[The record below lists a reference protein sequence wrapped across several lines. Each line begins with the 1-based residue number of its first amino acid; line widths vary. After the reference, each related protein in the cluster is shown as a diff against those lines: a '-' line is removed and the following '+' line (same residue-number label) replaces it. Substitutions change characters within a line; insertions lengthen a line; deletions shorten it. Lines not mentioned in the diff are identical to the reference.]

1 MIFMIFCKRIIRISI
16 PKNNERTAGQMRK
29 SFFLLL
35 TTVYLILMSLLAA
48 VSAQTPDGSI
58 KIFVDGNEI
67 SSGLLPVISNSRTLV
82 PVRPVAESCGI
93 SVSWN
98 SETGGI
104 TLSKDVL
111 SVSITVGSCEMKVY
125 NSVIDEMTTVTL
137 EQAPMII
144 DSSTYVALRPV
155 MEAFGSKVDWD
166 ADNRYILVTSS
177 DKNADKVE
185 DKDDNTGGT
194 VTDIDGISYSGFRE
208 MKDHK
213 VAEGAPHG
221 LYGRVKATSPITQV
235 RCRLVGTKMDYS
247 LFFRPSDNITDYNIF
262 TYFDKLICFSDA
274 GLGAQRFEIYAAT
287 EGSEAELLFYY
298 DYTVATKDEIPSV
311 ETEAPEKAEPP
322 SEDKSEEAPENSDE
336 PSEDISADKPSEE
349 VEARPENAGD
359 APIGKDNEITVT
371 VSYHGFVRMT
381 GDKVTEGAPHG
392 LYGKVVAD
400 QPITEIRCRLVGTD
414 MDYTVTI
421 PQEDNVFEYNVF
433 TYFDRF
439 ICFSDAGLGRQRFE
453 IYAGVLGAPSV
464 LLFGYDYTVTEKAV
478 AADSITDSP
487 DKGDIDTD
495 VCLPLEGTIKVT
507 SPYGFRAYNKWE
519 FHKGVDI
526 ISSSLNILAVADG
539 TVVDC
544 ATGRNSGVG
553 NYVAIQHGGGWVSL
567 YYHLA
572 SYDVEIGDTVK
583 KGQKFAIM
591 GNTGGNYGVH
601 LHFMTCDNWYG
612 GIWATQNTH
621 HTPPHEYVPQLLTD
635 VLFYNPSFEKVNKDK
650 MILCRFRFPNVIEK
664 GRPFSI
670 SSSGAFVA
678 SEKPLASITLTV
690 TDAEGNVVLSETIND
705 PEYYVSGI
713 YTYTNISTEF
723 DMMCE
728 FDSLPVGAL
737 NVTVTTVSTGGRER
751 VVYEKDFEVVDA
763 GDSTEE
769 ERAEADALLTPED
782 TLKTDAF
789 ENGEEENPDGEITD
803 DTVTDAEGE
812 GEITADAPADGEA
825 A

>member
-1 MIFMIFCKRIIRISI
+1 
-16 PKNNERTAGQMRK
+16 
-29 SFFLLL
+29 
-35 TTVYLILMSLLAA
+35 MSLFAA
-48 VSAQTPDGSI
+48 VSAKTPDDSI
-58 KIFVDGNEI
+58 KIFVDGNEV
-67 SSGLLPVISNSRTLV
+67 SSELLPVISNSRTLA

-98 SETGGI
+98 GETGGI
-104 TLSKDVL
+104 TLSKDVM
-111 SVSITVGSCEMKVY
+111 SVSVMVGSREMKVY
-125 NSVIDEMTTVTL
+125 NSVIDDMKTMTL

-155 MEAFGSKVDWD
+155 MEVFGAKVDWD
-166 ADNRYILVTSS
+166 ADNRHILVTSS
-177 DKNADKVE
+177 ESIVDDTEDDTE
-185 DKDDNTGGT
+185 DKDKDKDKNINIDKKENTGGAT
-194 VTDIDGISYSGFRE
+194 VTGIEGISYSGFRAME
-208 MKDHK
+208 DHK
-213 VAEGAPHG
+213 VVEGAPHG
-221 LYGRVKATSPITQV
+221 LYGRVKASSPITQV

-274 GLGAQRFEIYAAT
+274 GLGDRRFEIYAAT
-287 EGSEAELLFYY
+287 DGGEAELLFSY
-298 DYTVATKDEIPSV
+298 DYTVITKEEIPSE
-311 ETEAPEKAEPP
+311 ETEAPEKADTP
-322 SEDKSEEAPENSDE
+322 SEDNTEEAPEDKDE
-336 PSEDISADKPSEE
+336 PSEDTAADKSSEE
-349 VEARPENAGD
+349 NEVQKENTADIPED
-359 APIGKDNEITVT
+359 KENEVTVT

-381 GDKVTEGAPHG
+381 GDKISEGAPHG
-392 LYGKVVAD
+392 LYGKIVAD
-400 QPITEIRCRLVGTD
+400 QPITEVRCRLVGTD

-421 PQEDNVFEYNVF
+421 PQEDNVLEYNVF
-433 TYFDRF
+433 TYFDKL

-453 IYAGVLGAPSV
+453 IYAGVLGDPSA

-478 AADSITDSP
+478 PVGSITDSP
-487 DKGDIDTD
+487 DKSDIDTD

-526 ISSSLNILAVADG
+526 ISSSLNIIAVADG

-591 GNTGGNYGVH
+591 GNTGGNYGIH

-635 VLFYNPSFEKVNKDK
+635 VLFYNPCYEKVNKDK
-650 MILCRFRFPNVIEK
+650 MILCGFKFPNVLEK

-678 SEKPLASITLTV
+678 SENPLESMTLTV
-690 TDAEGNVVLSETIND
+690 ADESGNVVLSETINH

-728 FDSLPVGAL
+728 FDSLPVGVH

-751 VVYEKDFEVVDA
+751 VVYEKDFEVVGA

-789 ENGEEENPDGEITD
+789 ENGEEDNPDGEITD
-803 DTVTDAEGE
+803 DIATDTEGE
-812 GEITADAPADGEA
+812 GENAADVTEDGKAD
-825 A
+825 